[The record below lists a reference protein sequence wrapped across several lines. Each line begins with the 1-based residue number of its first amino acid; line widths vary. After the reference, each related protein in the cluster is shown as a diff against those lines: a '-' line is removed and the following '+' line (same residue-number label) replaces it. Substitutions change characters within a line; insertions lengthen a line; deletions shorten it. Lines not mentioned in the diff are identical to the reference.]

1 MDTAGPQ
8 PWFFD
13 AWSWIYDA
21 PAVQRRAYWPIHD
34 AVLRAVGTQP
44 ASLLDLG
51 CGTGQLAARLAA
63 QWPRAR
69 VVGCDFSAG
78 MLHRAAAA
86 RPAHLRLVQGDAGR
100 LPFVAAA
107 FDVVVCTE
115 AFHWFPTPDEALAEC
130 FRVLRPGGRLLLAV
144 TTPPGPVAGRIIDL
158 GSRLLG
164 EPFHWPSRDEA
175 RRRLAAVG
183 FRVERQERVS
193 RFGAALLP
201 PILTV
206 AVRPVRRHT
215 PSVHVA
221 RASARSDGRALHAP
235 RQAHPPAR
243 RRAAPRDRRADH

>member
-1 MDTAGPQ
+1 MDAAGPQ

-13 AWSWIYDA
+13 VWSWIYDA

-34 AVLRAVGTQP
+34 AVVKAVGKPPT
-44 ASLLDLG
+44 SLLDLG

-63 QWPRAR
+63 RWPRAR

-100 LPFVAAA
+100 LPFVDAA

-115 AFHWFPTPDEALAEC
+115 AFHWFPAPDKALAEC

-144 TTPPGPVAGRIIDL
+144 VTPPGAAVGRVIDL

-164 EPFHWPSRDEA
+164 EPFHWPSPAEA
-175 RRRLAAVG
+175 RHRFESAG
-183 FRVERQERVS
+183 FRIEDQQPVS
-193 RFGAALLP
+193 RFGSALLP

-206 AVRPVRRHT
+206 ATRPAPRRK
-215 PSVHVA
+215 PSVHAA
-221 RASARSDGRALHAP
+221 RAAAHSNGRGSPTP
-235 RQAHPPAR
+235 RRAHPPAR
-243 RRAAPRDRRADH
+243 RRATAGERPAHR